1 MQQSIWIRSLVL
13 AASALS
19 LLFVGAS
26 AQAAPRNMVGS
37 VGVINPSVAPPNY
50 FGHGPQVLG
59 KKVGPYAPDAGWATL
74 QVAGTTAGTFVGRQ
88 VTLPANRMNFS
99 GVAFRD
105 FAAFPTVAQVTKSY
119 SSTQP
124 NTEIFKIGS
133 GALGACPG
141 DGCTFSSYTTGT
153 GGATTTVVVPGTA
166 ISWCPPFSEKT
177 ATPAPGTFSNQIGD
191 WNCAS
196 QQGAAVGAQNVR
208 FSVSNSAGAN
218 NFGGTFGMLENSVRN
233 VWRVAVQPGT
243 DGIAEVFRNGNTVGG
258 RTFEGGREN
267 FAYITNAAIAG
278 PRINARLNANGAV
291 VETFG
296 CVNGVGTVGQEFEVG
311 GLPYP
316 NPGNNCGTVD
326 PPAPGQRWGGR
337 LTTGDLEGSDPWP
350 FISVTTQPPGS
361 AFAVNVNSRTA
372 GQGFFFTRMG
382 GDSTDG
388 GGTRRNLVL
397 VGGGVATDPA
407 SGNLAFWITD
417 LRFELTVPEPAMGLG
432 LVAGAAALVAL
443 ARRRRS

>member
-1 MQQSIWIRSLVL
+1 MAL

-19 LLFVGAS
+19 LLFVVAS
-26 AQAAPRNMVGS
+26 AQAATRNMVGS

-74 QVAGTTAGTFVGRQ
+74 QVAGTTTGTFVGRQ

-99 GVAFRD
+99 GIAFRD

-119 SSTQP
+119 NSTQP
-124 NTEIFKIGS
+124 DTEIFNVGG
-133 GALGACPG
+133 GALGQCPG
-141 DGCTFSSYTTGT
+141 NGCTFSSFTTNT
-153 GGATTTVVVPGTA
+153 GAGTTTVVVQGTA
-166 ISWCPPFSEKT
+166 ISWCPPLAGEAT
-177 ATPAPGTFSNQIGD
+177 ATPAQGTFNNQIGD

-196 QQGAAVGAQNVR
+196 QQGAAVGAANIR
-208 FSVSNSAGAN
+208 IGISNAPGAN
-218 NFGGTFGMLENSVRN
+218 NFGGTFSMLENSTRN

-243 DGIAEVFRNGNTVGG
+243 DGIAEVFRNGNIVAG

-267 FAYITNAAIAG
+267 FEYISNPAIAG

-296 CVNGVGTVGQEFEVG
+296 CVNGIGTVGQEFEVG
-311 GLPYP
+311 GAPYP
-316 NPGNNCGTVD
+316 NPGSNCGTGIAPD
-326 PPAPGQRWGGR
+326 PGQRWGGR

-361 AFAVNVNSRTA
+361 AFAVNVNPRTA
-372 GQGFFFTRMG
+372 AQGFFFTRMG
-382 GDSTDG
+382 TDNVV
-388 GGTRRNLVL
+388 GTRRNIVL
-397 VGGGVATDPA
+397 VGGGVSTDPA
-407 SGNLAFWITD
+407 SGNLAFWLTD
-417 LRFELTVPEPAMGLG
+417 LRFDLTVPEPAMGLG
-432 LVAGAAALVAL
+432 LVAGATAL
-443 ARRRRS
+443 